1 MSELVLREA
10 VIVSKEGSIQFS
22 NFDEI
27 KTNVLAVLDKYK
39 GLTLTVDNKQFIKSE
54 KAQLNNVSKA
64 LNDERIKVKKD
75 YMIPLEKLEDQVKE
89 ITNLIKE
96 TVNSLD
102 LQVKFDEDWEK
113 AIKENEL
120 RNYFNELVK
129 AHKIDFI
136 TFEDANL
143 NITLTATEKKL
154 KEELDAFIGKVLL
167 DLQEI
172 NSDVNRDRLLAK
184 YRLSKDLQQSRIQLN
199 HELQQEAFVKEFDNV
214 VERIANNLEQVPNV
228 PGIHDISPEAPWDV
242 APEETQS
249 LDFTVITTKTKIK
262 KLIQFLESE
271 GIDYI

>member
-27 KTNVLAVLDKYK
+27 KTNVLAVLDKYN
-39 GLTLTVDNKQFIKSE
+39 GLTLTDDNKQFIKSE
-54 KAQLNNVSKA
+54 KAQLNKVSKA

-75 YMIPLEKLEDQVKE
+75 YMTPLEKLEEQVKE

-96 TVNSLD
+96 TVNGLD
-102 LQVKFDEDWEK
+102 SQIKAQEDAEK
-113 AIKENEL
+113 LEKENKVRL
-120 RNYFNELVK
+120 HFDELVK
-129 AHKIDFI
+129 THNLTFI

-199 HELQQEAFVKEFDNV
+199 YELQQEAFVKEEV
-214 VERIANNLEQVPNV
+214 KAPEVKTTEVPL
-228 PGIHDISPEAPWDV
+228 DV
-242 APEETQS
+242 TLEETQS
-249 LDFTVITTKTKIK
+249 LDFTVITTKAKIK